1 MPLRKNI
8 KKPLPHVIENMEDWP
23 IYRSYNNNEEF
34 LEKVKDKVLQHLS
47 WLNLGEE
54 NTFRKELKNI
64 VYQEKIRLSKT
75 PWKSDDPKEKIFW
88 NEIKRQFK
96 SVKDID
102 NKGDA
107 EEFDLEIL
115 NKILDFYGKEMVANF
130 KPSTFRFAQ
139 KALPYIYSRLINS
152 FPQALYKIFSSTD
165 MLYDRMKISGDLD
178 HLRKL
183 ENMGTLIVVPTHYS
197 NLDSPTIGLSLNNI
211 GLSGFTYGAGIN
223 LFTIKSLS
231 NFMHN
236 IGAYKVDRRR
246 KHKLY
251 LETLKSYSTV
261 ALTEGVNSLFY
272 PGGSRSHSGMLEE
285 KLKLGLLGTA
295 LDAQR
300 INLQDGN
307 KKKIFIIP
315 VTLNYH
321 YVLEAKKLIE
331 NHLKNEGKEDYL
343 EDENATPFGLIKR
356 TYKVI
361 TSNPGMTVSF
371 APALD
376 VFGNKVDE
384 EGESISK
391 IGNKVDIADYFKL
404 NGSIIRDVQRDQ
416 QYTQILGERI
426 LKEFKE
432 NTVVLSS
439 NLVAYVAFQIIRK
452 RFSQFT
458 VFEILSLPKD
468 ETTVSEIE
476 FKIVLDRIR
485 DRLKVLEEDKKI
497 RLSSDLDLPTE
508 ELMNVGIKKVGS
520 SHPTYVL
527 RKNKNGVISTR
538 SMKLLYYYHNKL
550 SSYGLDEYI

>member
-1 MPLRKNI
+1 MIKRKTI
-8 KKPLPHVIENMEDWP
+8 KKPLPHVIENMEEWP
-23 IYRSYNNNEEF
+23 IYNAYHDNEEF
-34 LEKVKDKVLQHLS
+34 LEKVKAKVLQHLT
-47 WLNLGEE
+47 WLNHDDGTL
-54 NTFRKELKNI
+54 RKELKNI
-64 VYQEKIRLSKT
+64 VYQEKMRLSKT

-88 NEIKRQFK
+88 NEIKSQFK
-96 SVKDID
+96 SVKSID
-102 NKGDA
+102 NKGDTK
-107 EEFDLEIL
+107 EFDVEIL
-115 NKILDFYGKEMVANF
+115 NKILDFYGQEMVANF
-130 KPSTFRFAQ
+130 KVSTFKFAQ

-165 MLYDRMKISGDLD
+165 KLYDRMKISGEID

-183 ENMGTLIVVPTHYS
+183 EKMGTIIVVPTHYS
-197 NLDSPTIGLSLNNI
+197 NLDSPTIGLSLNNL
-211 GLSGFTYGAGIN
+211 GLSAFTYGAGIN

-231 NFMHN
+231 KFMHN

-246 KHKLY
+246 KHRLY
-251 LETLKSYSTV
+251 LETLKSYSTI

-272 PGGSRSHSGMLEE
+272 PGGSRSHSGELEE

-300 INLQDGN
+300 INLQEGN
-307 KKKIFIIP
+307 KKKIFIVP

-331 NHLKNEGKEDYL
+331 SHLKNQGKQDYL

-376 VFGNKVDE
+376 VFGNKVNE

-391 IGNKVDIADYFKL
+391 IGNKVEIEDYFKL
-404 NGSIIRDVQRDQ
+404 NGKIVRDVQRDQ

-426 LKEFKE
+426 LQEFKE

-452 RFSQFT
+452 RFTQFS

-468 ETTVSEIE
+468 ETSISEVE
-476 FKIVLDRIR
+476 FKIVLGKIR
-485 DRLKVLEEDKKI
+485 ERLQVLEKDKKI
-497 RLSSDLDLPTE
+497 ILSSDLELPTE
-508 ELMNVGIKKVGS
+508 ELMQIGIKKVGS

-527 RKNKNGVISTR
+527 RKNKKGEITTQ

>member
-1 MPLRKNI
+1 MSKRKTI
-8 KKPLPHVIENMEDWP
+8 KKPLPHVIENMEEWP
-23 IYRSYNNNEEF
+23 IYKTYTENEEF
-34 LEKVKDKVLQHLS
+34 LEKVKAKVLQHLS
-47 WLNLGEE
+47 WLNSGEE
-54 NTFRKELKNI
+54 NTLRKELKNI
-64 VYQEKIRLSKT
+64 IYQEKIRLSKT

-88 NEIKRQFK
+88 NEIKKKLK
-96 SVKDID
+96 SVKSIE
-102 NKGDA
+102 NKGNT
-107 EEFDLEIL
+107 EEFDLKIL
-115 NKILDFYGKEMVANF
+115 NEILDFYGKEMVANF

-165 MLYDRMKISGDLD
+165 RLYDRMKISGNLD
-178 HLRKL
+178 HLREL
-183 ENMGTLIVVPTHYS
+183 EKIGTVIVVPTHYS

-211 GLSGFTYGAGIN
+211 GLAAFTYGAGIN

-231 NFMHN
+231 KFMHN
-236 IGAYKVDRRR
+236 AGAYKVDRRR

-251 LETLKSYSTV
+251 LETLKSYSTI

-272 PGGSRSHSGMLEE
+272 PGGSRSLSGTLED

-300 INLQDGN
+300 INLQDGS
-307 KKKIFIIP
+307 KKKIFIVP

-331 NHLKNEGKEDYL
+331 RHLKSEGKEDYL
-343 EDENATPFGLIKR
+343 EDENASSFGLMKR
-356 TYKVI
+356 TFKVL

-376 VFGNKVDE
+376 VFGNKVDD

-391 IGNKVDIADYFKL
+391 IGNKIDIADYFKL
-404 NGSIIRDVQRDQ
+404 NGKIIRDVQRDQ
-416 QYTQILGERI
+416 QYTQILGDRI

-452 RFSQFT
+452 RFKQFS

-485 DRLKVLEEDKKI
+485 DRLRVLENEKKI
-497 RLSSDLDLPTE
+497 ILSSDLELPIE
-508 ELMNVGIKKVGS
+508 ELMNIGIDKVGS
-520 SHPTYVL
+520 SHATYVL
-527 RKNKNGVISTR
+527 KKNKKGVISTQ

>member
-8 KKPLPHVIENMEDWP
+8 KKPLSHVIENMEDWP

-88 NEIKRQFK
+88 NEIKKQFK

-152 FPQALYKIFSSTD
+152 FPQALYKIFSSRD

-272 PGGSRSHSGMLEE
+272 PGGSRSQSGMLEE

-391 IGNKVDIADYFKL
+391 IGNKVDITDYFKL

-416 QYTQILGERI
+416 QYTQI
-426 LKEFKE
+426 F
-432 NTVVLSS
+432 
-439 NLVAYVAFQIIRK
+439 RK
-452 RFSQFT
+452 RFNQFT

-468 ETTVSEIE
+468 ETIVSEIE

-497 RLSSDLDLPTE
+497 ILSSDLDLPTE

>member
-1 MPLRKNI
+1 M
-8 KKPLPHVIENMEDWP
+8 PHVIENMEDWP
-23 IYRSYNNNEEF
+23 IYKTYNNNKEF
-34 LEKVKDKVLQHLS
+34 LEKVKEKVLQHLS
-47 WLNLGEE
+47 WLNSGEE
-54 NTFRKELKNI
+54 NTLRKELKNI

-96 SVKDID
+96 SVKSID
-102 NKGDA
+102 NKGDKD
-107 EEFDLEIL
+107 EFDLEIL

-165 MLYDRMKISGDLD
+165 RLYDRMKISGDLD

-183 ENMGTLIVVPTHYS
+183 EKMGTVIVVPTHYS

-231 NFMHN
+231 KFMHN

-331 NHLKNEGKEDYL
+331 SHLKNEGKEDYL

-384 EGESISK
+384 QGESISK

-426 LKEFKE
+426 IREFKE

-452 RFSQFT
+452 RFKQFT

-485 DRLKVLEEDKKI
+485 DRLKILEEDKKI
-497 RLSSDLDLPTE
+497 ILSSDLDLPTE
-508 ELMNVGIKKVGS
+508 ELMNIGIKKVGS

-527 RKNKNGVISTR
+527 RKNNKGVISTR

-550 SSYGLDEYI
+550 NNYGLDEYI

>member
-1 MPLRKNI
+1 M
-8 KKPLPHVIENMEDWP
+8 PHVIENMEDWP
-23 IYRSYNNNEEF
+23 IYKTYNNNKEF
-34 LEKVKDKVLQHLS
+34 LEKVKEKVLQHLS
-47 WLNLGEE
+47 WLNSGEE
-54 NTFRKELKNI
+54 NTLRKELKNI

-96 SVKDID
+96 SVKSID
-102 NKGDA
+102 NKGDKD
-107 EEFDLEIL
+107 EFDLEIL

-165 MLYDRMKISGDLD
+165 RLYDRMKISGDLD

-183 ENMGTLIVVPTHYS
+183 EKMGTVIVVPTHYS

-231 NFMHN
+231 KFMHN

-331 NHLKNEGKEDYL
+331 SHLKNEGKEDYL

-384 EGESISK
+384 QGESISK

-426 LKEFKE
+426 IREFKE

-452 RFSQFT
+452 RFKQFT

-485 DRLKVLEEDKKI
+485 VRLKILEEDKKI
-497 RLSSDLDLPTE
+497 ILSSDLDLPTE
-508 ELMNVGIKKVGS
+508 ELMNIGIKKVGS

-527 RKNKNGVISTR
+527 RKNNKGVISTR

-550 SSYGLDEYI
+550 NNYGLDEYI

>member
-1 MPLRKNI
+1 M
-8 KKPLPHVIENMEDWP
+8 PHVIENMEDWP
-23 IYRSYNNNEEF
+23 IYKTYNNNKEF
-34 LEKVKDKVLQHLS
+34 LEKVKEKVLQHLS
-47 WLNLGEE
+47 WLNSGEE
-54 NTFRKELKNI
+54 NTLRKELKNI

-96 SVKDID
+96 SVKSID
-102 NKGDA
+102 NKGDKD
-107 EEFDLEIL
+107 EFDLEIL

-165 MLYDRMKISGDLD
+165 RLYDRMKISGDLD

-183 ENMGTLIVVPTHYS
+183 EKMGTVIVVPTHYS

-231 NFMHN
+231 KFMHN

-331 NHLKNEGKEDYL
+331 SHLKNEGKEDYL

-384 EGESISK
+384 QGESISK

-426 LKEFKE
+426 IREFKE

-452 RFSQFT
+452 RFKQFT

-485 DRLKVLEEDKKI
+485 NRLKILEEDKKI
-497 RLSSDLDLPTE
+497 ILSSDLDLPTE
-508 ELMNVGIKKVGS
+508 ELMNIGIKKVGS

-527 RKNKNGVISTR
+527 RKNNKGVISTR

-550 SSYGLDEYI
+550 NNYGLDEYI

>member
-1 MPLRKNI
+1 MIKRKTI

-23 IYRSYNNNEEF
+23 IYKTYHDNEEF
-34 LEKVKDKVLQHLS
+34 LEKVKAKVLQHLS
-47 WLNLGEE
+47 WLNNKDD
-54 NTFRKELKNI
+54 NTLRKELKNI

-88 NEIKRQFK
+88 NEIKNQLK
-96 SVKDID
+96 SVKSID
-102 NKGDA
+102 NKGDT
-107 EEFDLEIL
+107 EEFDLKIL

-165 MLYDRMKISGDLD
+165 KLYDRMKISGDID

-183 ENMGTLIVVPTHYS
+183 EAMGTVIVVPTHYS

-211 GLSGFTYGAGIN
+211 GLSAFTYGAGIN

-231 NFMHN
+231 KFMHN
-236 IGAYKVDRRR
+236 AGAYKVDRRR

-251 LETLKSYSTV
+251 LETLKSYSTI

-300 INLQDGN
+300 INLQNGSN
-307 KKKIFIIP
+307 KKIFIVP

-331 NHLKNEGKEDYL
+331 SHLKDEGKEEYL

-361 TSNPGMTVSF
+361 TSNPGMTISF

-376 VFGNKVDE
+376 VFGNKIGE
-384 EGESISK
+384 NGESISK
-391 IGNKVDIADYFKL
+391 IGSEIEIEDYFKL
-404 NGSIIRDVQRDQ
+404 NGKIVRDIQRDQ

-426 LKEFKE
+426 LKEFKA

-458 VFEILSLPKD
+458 IFEILSLPKD
-468 ETTVSEIE
+468 ETLISVIE
-476 FKIVLDRIR
+476 FKIVMDRIR
-485 DRLKVLEEDKKI
+485 DRLKVLENEKKI
-497 RLSSDLDLPTE
+497 ILSSDLELPTE
-508 ELMNVGIKKVGS
+508 ELMDIGINKVGS

-527 RKNKNGVISTR
+527 KKDKKGEISTQ

>member
-1 MPLRKNI
+1 VSSRKTI
-8 KKPLPHVIENMEDWP
+8 RKPLPHVIENMEDWP
-23 IYRSYNNNEEF
+23 IYKAYNDNEEF
-34 LEKVKDKVLQHLS
+34 LEKVKGKVLQHLS
-47 WLNLGEE
+47 WLYSGED
-54 NTFRKELKNI
+54 NTLRKELKNI

-88 NEIKRQFK
+88 NEIKKQFK
-96 SVKDID
+96 SVKSIE
-102 NKGDA
+102 NKGDTK
-107 EEFDLEIL
+107 EFDLEIL
-115 NKILDFYGKEMVANF
+115 NKILDFYCKEMVANF
-130 KPSTFRFAQ
+130 KPSTFKFAQ

-152 FPQALYKIFSSTD
+152 FPQGLYKIFSSTD
-165 MLYDRMKISGDLD
+165 GLYNRMKISGNLD

-183 ENMGTLIVVPTHYS
+183 EKMGTVIVVPTHYS

-211 GLSGFTYGAGIN
+211 GLAAFTYGAGIN

-231 NFMHN
+231 KFMDN
-236 IGAYKVDRRR
+236 VGAYKVDRRR

-251 LETLKSYSTV
+251 LETLKSYSTI

-272 PGGSRSHSGMLEE
+272 PGGSRSNSGMLEE

-300 INLQDGN
+300 INLQEGSN
-307 KKKIFIIP
+307 KKIFIVP

-331 NHLKNEGKEDYL
+331 GHLKDKGKEHYL

-391 IGNKVDIADYFKL
+391 IGNKIDIADYFKL
-404 NGSIIRDVQRDQ
+404 NGSIIRDIQRDQ

-452 RFSQFT
+452 RFFQFT

-468 ETTVSEIE
+468 ETSVSEIE

-485 DRLKVLEEDKKI
+485 DRLKVLEKDKKI
-497 RLSSDLDLPTE
+497 ILSTDLDLPTE

-527 RKNKNGVISTR
+527 RNKKGEISTQ

>member
-1 MPLRKNI
+1 
-8 KKPLPHVIENMEDWP
+8 
-23 IYRSYNNNEEF
+23 
-34 LEKVKDKVLQHLS
+34 
-47 WLNLGEE
+47 
-54 NTFRKELKNI
+54 
-64 VYQEKIRLSKT
+64 
-75 PWKSDDPKEKIFW
+75 
-88 NEIKRQFK
+88 
-96 SVKDID
+96 
-102 NKGDA
+102 
-107 EEFDLEIL
+107 
-115 NKILDFYGKEMVANF
+115 
-130 KPSTFRFAQ
+130 
-139 KALPYIYSRLINS
+139 
-152 FPQALYKIFSSTD
+152 
-165 MLYDRMKISGDLD
+165 MKISGDLD

-272 PGGSRSHSGMLEE
+272 PGGSRSQSGMLEE

-439 NLVAYVAFQIIRK
+439 NLVDYVAFQIIRK
-452 RFSQFT
+452 RFNQFT
-458 VFEILSLPKD
+458 VFETLSLPKD
-468 ETTVSEIE
+468 ETIVSGIE

-497 RLSSDLDLPTE
+497 ILSSDLDLPTE

>member
-1 MPLRKNI
+1 VASRKTI

-23 IYRSYNNNEEF
+23 IHKTYNNNEEF
-34 LEKVKDKVLQHLS
+34 LEKVKAKVLQHLS
-47 WLNLGEE
+47 WLNSGEE
-54 NTFRKELKNI
+54 NTLRKELKNI

-88 NEIKRQFK
+88 NEIKNQLK
-96 SVKDID
+96 SVKSID
-102 NKGDA
+102 NKGDTV
-107 EEFDLEIL
+107 EFDLDIL

-130 KPSTFRFAQ
+130 KISTFKFAQ

-165 MLYDRMKISGDLD
+165 RLYDRMKISGDID
-178 HLRKL
+178 QLRKL
-183 ENMGTLIVVPTHYS
+183 EKLGTVIVVPTHYS
-197 NLDSPTIGLSLNNI
+197 NLDSPTVGLSLNNI
-211 GLSGFTYGAGIN
+211 GLSAFTYGAGIN

-231 NFMHN
+231 KFMHN
-236 IGAYKVDRRR
+236 AGAYKVDRRR

-251 LETLKSYSTV
+251 LEALKSYSTI
-261 ALTEGVNSLFY
+261 ALSEGVNSLFY
-272 PGGSRSHSGMLEE
+272 PGGSRSLSGMLEE

-300 INLQDGN
+300 INLEDGS
-307 KKKIFIIP
+307 KKKIFIVP

-331 NHLKNEGKEDYL
+331 RHLKSEGKEDYL
-343 EDENATPFGLIKR
+343 EDENASSFGLMKR
-356 TYKVI
+356 TYKVL

-384 EGESISK
+384 EGGSISK
-391 IGNKVDIADYFKL
+391 IGNKIDIADYFKL
-404 NGSIIRDVQRDQ
+404 NGKIVRDVQRDQ
-416 QYTQILGERI
+416 QYTQILGDRI

-439 NLVAYVAFQIIRK
+439 NLVAYVAFQIIRI
-452 RFSQFT
+452 RFKQFS

-468 ETTVSEIE
+468 ETTISEIE

-485 DRLKVLEEDKKI
+485 DRLKILEKDKKI
-497 RLSSDLDLPTE
+497 ILSSDLDLPKE
-508 ELMNVGIKKVGS
+508 ELMNIGIEKVGS
-520 SHPTYVL
+520 SHTTYVL
-527 RKNKNGVISTR
+527 KKNKKGVISTQ